1 MKARD
6 LVIVVV
12 LCLCLALAIGSG
24 FYLIG
29 GGPATSI
36 AIVLAIFA
44 LVVSQVVVFGAQAI
58 NTALSDDKFRTIQS
72 AMNTGEKSNAELHRQ
87 SEFVLTQLTDLR
99 GEAARNAALV
109 SQGFADLK
117 TSYSTLA
124 QEMQA
129 STQRTHFAAPINA
142 NPLDAFRQPI
152 LKPILPE
159 PKQVQA
165 EPPPPF
171 SDQLLVALEPIVD
184 LHNGRTAHYRIH
196 LGMKSETGVE
206 LGHEALLQQAD
217 RMGLRTQLDIF
228 VAREAALLLR
238 RLRQRDGNLIMFMP
252 IGSATL
258 ATPDALKHIIDDRR
272 AETDIAAGLAF
283 ELPHAVL
290 AGLTDQALE
299 GLATMAREGIL
310 LALSNAS
317 VSGLDLNALSTL
329 NVRYVGLDMGALG
342 EHGKPTPAIIGFAQ
356 AARASRVNLIITGVT
371 NPEVI
376 ASLPQVSRLA
386 AGPCFAAPRRVK
398 RELAQQVSHSY
409 NVAA

>member
-6 LVIVVV
+6 LAIVVV
-12 LCLCLALAIGSG
+12 MCLCLALAIGSG

-29 GGPATSI
+29 GGPATSV

-58 NTALSDDKFRTIQS
+58 TTALSDEKFRTIQS
-72 AMNTGEKSNAELHRQ
+72 AINAREKSDAELRRQ
-87 SEFVLTQLTDLR
+87 SDFVLSQLTDLR
-99 GEAARNAALV
+99 GEAARNATLV

-117 TSYSTLA
+117 GSYSTLS
-124 QEMQA
+124 QELQA
-129 STQRTHFAAPINA
+129 STQRNHLAPPTLS

-159 PKQVQA
+159 PKQVQI
-165 EPPPPF
+165 EPPSPF
-171 SDQLLVALEPIVD
+171 ADQLLVALEPIVD
-184 LHNGRTAHYRIH
+184 LNSGRTAHYRIH
-196 LGMKSETGVE
+196 LGMKSESGVE

-252 IGSATL
+252 IGAATL
-258 ATPDALKHIIDDRR
+258 ATPDALKQIIDDRK
-272 AETDIAAGLAF
+272 AQTDIAAGLAF

-299 GLATMAREGIL
+299 GLATMARQGIL

-342 EHGKPTPAIIGFAQ
+342 EHGKPSAAVIGFAQ
-356 AARASRVNLIITGVT
+356 AARATRVNLIVTGVT

-398 RELAQQVSHSY
+398 RELAQQVSQSY
-409 NVAA
+409 NAAA